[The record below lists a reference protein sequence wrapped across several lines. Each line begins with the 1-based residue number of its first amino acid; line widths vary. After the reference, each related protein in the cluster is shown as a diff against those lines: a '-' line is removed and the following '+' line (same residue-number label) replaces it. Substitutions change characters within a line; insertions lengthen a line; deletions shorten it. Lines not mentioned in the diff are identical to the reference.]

1 MVQQLMVMKQ
11 ASRSVSRGHNE
22 KGLLD
27 GAGRRYISTS
37 HLDFVIS
44 GVGHVVPN
52 RTWLRSP
59 SLPSEDDTR
68 AGSFVTPSTHCSR
81 SSTY

>member
-11 ASRSVSRGHNE
+11 ASRSVRSMDNE
-22 KGLLD
+22 KAIL
-27 GAGRRYISTS
+27 I
-37 HLDFVIS
+37 FVIGMDGS
-44 GVGHVVPN
+44 RRSRRLPYPN

-59 SLPSEDDTR
+59 SLPSKDDTR

-81 SSTY
+81 AASYR